1 MKTKTY
7 AIVALV
13 AVLFALCGCSSSQ
26 LRDRAGDLDNA
37 ADRIQGV
44 LDQSAGL
51 DDSELVADI
60 LDAMPEGWQDT
71 AADVIEQVGD
81 AREAAGLIVPEI
93 RAAAD
98 KLEAQAD
105 AEAGKW
111 ENTLV
116 GGLTL
121 IELLLGSTTVL
132 SGTVAGIFGARR
144 RRDRNALEDVVS
156 SIEASTIM
164 VDAISKGGGAELR
177 ASMNAD
183 TQKAVRSI
191 RNKING

>member
-71 AADVIEQVGD
+71 AADVIEEIGD

>member
-7 AIVALV
+7 AIVAIV

-37 ADRIQGV
+37 ADRIQAV

-60 LDAMPEGWQDT
+60 LDAMPSGWQDT
-71 AADVIEQVGD
+71 AADIIEEIGD

-105 AEAGKW
+105 AEASQW

-121 IELLLGSTTVL
+121 VELLLGGTTVL
-132 SGTVAGIFGARR
+132 GGTLAGIFGRGRR
-144 RRDRNALEDVVS
+144 RERDALEDVVS
-156 SIEASTIM
+156 SIEASTVM

-177 ASMNAD
+177 ASMNAN
-183 TQKAVRSI
+183 TQARVRAI
-191 RNKING
+191 RNKIN

>member
-1 MKTKTY
+1 MKTKTI

-13 AVLFALCGCSSSQ
+13 GVLFALCGCSSSQ
-26 LRDRAGDLDNA
+26 LRDRADDLDNA

-71 AADVIEQVGD
+71 AADIIEEIGD

-105 AEAGKW
+105 AEASQW

-121 IELLLGSTTVL
+121 VELLLGGTTVL
-132 SGTVAGIFGARR
+132 GGTLAGIFGRGRR
-144 RRDRNALEDVVS
+144 RERDALEDVVS
-156 SIEASTIM
+156 SIEASTVM

-177 ASMNAD
+177 ASMNAN
-183 TQKAVRSI
+183 TQARVRAI
-191 RNKING
+191 RNKIN